1 MGLLRKDEARIA
13 GGQHDFRR
21 RIEIGELEFAL
32 DDADQSPD
40 ACLGVVA
47 GAQGGRKRV
56 LIENRRGSIGA
67 DISHG
72 QTAAWLVPAGSGPRS
87 RRQKLASCRLS
98 AVGAALAVRALSRA
112 VGLSSV

>member
-1 MGLLRKDEARIA
+1 MMGLLGKDEARMA
-13 GGQHDFRR
+13 GGRHDCRR
-21 RIEIGELEFAL
+21 RIEIGELECAL

-47 GAQGGRKRV
+47 GAQGCRKRV

-72 QTAAWLVPAGSGPRS
+72 QTAAWLVPAGPGRRS
-87 RRQKLASCRLS
+87 SRKNLASCRLS
-98 AVGAALAVRALSRA
+98 AIDRK
-112 VGLSSV
+112 SVV

>member
-32 DDADQSPD
+32 EDADQSPD

-56 LIENRRGSIGA
+56 LIENRRGTIGA
-67 DISHG
+67 DLSHG
-72 QTAAWLVPAGSGPRS
+72 QTAAWLVPAGPGRRS
-87 RRQKLASCRLS
+87 RRKNISSCRLS
-98 AVGAALAVRALSRA
+98 AMRDDLSCMA
-112 VGLSSV
+112 S